1 MAPHPESMRF
11 RSEAWKSGGV
21 WSGLGRK
28 NHPRSSPMPRGEA
41 GEQSSRKVSRAPPPV
56 GEGGLSQRWG
66 QGNGLGTGS
75 GASSF
80 SRDPGAGRRRGAR
93 AAGVLESPEWQRFA
107 CCDVCWESR
116 QRELCRVWDDARR
129 HLHPPSLLQVGG
141 GGGVARRGSV
151 FLAVTLIRC
160 CVGTCTESGWAFTSP
175 VRIHFLLEK
184 LRGFFPHSPHSCCLQ
199 GGIRRARLLSPRER
213 GSRRRG
219 EAASPGRE
227 NPALAL
233 RRAAEC
239 GAYARPASR
248 GLVSICPFCLRVKF
262 AGENPMIRAEPLGGG
277 PPPPRP
283 FLTDGKNDSVGQSSL
298 PASINAA
305 ASVPGAWGGW
315 APRQETAKG
324 GATRAACP
332 FPG

>member
-1 MAPHPESMRF
+1 MVSPPEWPEMAPHPESMRF

-28 NHPRSSPMPRGEA
+28 THPRSSPMPRGEA

-56 GEGGLSQRWG
+56 GEGGLFQRWG

-93 AAGVLESPEWQRFA
+93 AAGVLESPEWRRFA

-184 LRGFFPHSPHSCCLQ
+184 LRGFFSPTRRTAAVSRAELGEHVCSA
-199 GGIRRARLLSPRER
+199 GGREDRAGAGRPPARAAKIQPWLCVELLS
-213 GSRRRG
+213 
-219 EAASPGRE
+219 AALTR
-227 NPALAL
+227 
-233 RRAAEC
+233 
-239 GAYARPASR
+239 ARPAEAWFPSA
-248 GLVSICPFCLRVKF
+248 PF
-262 AGENPMIRAEPLGGG
+262 
-277 PPPPRP
+277 
-283 FLTDGKNDSVGQSSL
+283 
-298 PASINAA
+298 
-305 ASVPGAWGGW
+305 ASVLSSPGKT
-315 APRQETAKG
+315 Q
-324 GATRAACP
+324 
-332 FPG
+332 